1 MSMYEKVTINQ
12 SMKDYEAEQSA
23 REFEAQS
30 IYSAIMCYFHHK
42 AETVYEDIII
52 NLVGNRGLAL
62 LREFHLIETCAV
74 LEGRKLYA
82 L

>member
-1 MSMYEKVTINQ
+1 MRDNYPINQ
-12 SMKDYEAEQSA
+12 AYIDYESERKCREREAYEILSA
-23 REFEAQS
+23 VS
-30 IYSAIMCYFHHK
+30 SYFHHK
-42 AETVYEDIII
+42 AETVYEDVII

-62 LREFHLIETCAV
+62 LREFKLIETCAV

>member
-1 MSMYEKVTINQ
+1 MYEKITLAQ
-12 SMKDYEAEQSA
+12 SFKDYEAEQSA
-23 REFEAQS
+23 REHEAQS
-30 IYSAIMCYFHHK
+30 IYSAISCYFHHK

-52 NLVGNRGLAL
+52 DLVGNRGLSL
-62 LREFHLIETCAV
+62 LREFRLIEPCAV